1 MLQRLNAVS
10 QETLEVFVESPD
22 AGGGSDSKVK
32 SLFQNLKPS
41 NIKQKLS
48 RDRSIDDSTDVS
60 VTEEPFSD
68 NGSEQD
74 GQLDGQIFTV
84 GVAYAQVTASP
95 RADVQ
100 TSLTAGM
107 AASHV
112 TACAQVQRLQAAGGA
127 VPVLHCRQ
135 HAAGPC
141 NSTSHQVCE
150 YMCWGLAP
158 VWGAASTSPTL
169 VDLQVLQVDC
179 KGSSITIYYH
189 PNSLRFTQSVRVAEA
204 NSWRFT
210 VTLDT
215 PEASCAWPPQGR
227 SAVHSCPSI
236 PLVTALLQ
244 GLCFCTCTC

>member
-1 MLQRLNAVS
+1 MLQRLDAAS

-84 GVAYAQVTASP
+84 GVAYAQVSASP
-95 RADVQ
+95 QADVQ

-112 TACAQVQRLQAAGGA
+112 TACTQVQRLQATGRDVPAGSM
-127 VPVLHCRQ
+127 P
-135 HAAGPC
+135 
-141 NSTSHQVCE
+141 
-150 YMCWGLAP
+150 LAP
-158 VWGAASTSPTL
+158 ATA
-169 VDLQVLQVDC
+169 
-179 KGSSITIYYH
+179 
-189 PNSLRFTQSVRVAEA
+189 RVIRSRTTCAG
-204 NSWRFT
+204 
-210 VTLDT
+210 
-215 PEASCAWPPQGR
+215 AWPLSGELPVP
-227 SAVHSCPSI
+227 A
-236 PLVTALLQ
+236 PLLSTCRCYRLIAKAAQSPFTTTPTACASLSPFVWQKQTHGGSL
-244 GLCFCTCTC
+244 